1 MAATQLMNSTYRKS
15 AIIRGI
21 LILAL
26 LIVPFFL
33 ASVSCTKTSTPL
45 QPTLLPNSKVSKAI
59 QIALDTTEAKDL
71 VNKGYPYQIDLNWV
85 GIVWQGSRASELW
98 GLDYDVWE
106 KGIPDN
112 VPPSAVIYPRV
123 DLYFGD
129 PPEILL
135 RIAVELSTEKAVFVD
150 GHPLKKL
157 PS

>member
-15 AIIRGI
+15 VIIRGI

-26 LIVPFFL
+26 LTVAFLL
-33 ASVSCTKTSTPL
+33 ASVSCTKTSTPP
-45 QPTLLPNSKVSKAI
+45 QPTLLPNSQAIKAI
-59 QIALDTTEAKDL
+59 QIALETPEAKDL
-71 VNKGYPYQIDLNWV
+71 INKGYPYQVDLNWV

-129 PPEILL
+129 PPQILL
-135 RIAVELSTEKAVFVD
+135 RVAVELSTEKAIFVES
-150 GHPLKKL
+150 HPLKKL